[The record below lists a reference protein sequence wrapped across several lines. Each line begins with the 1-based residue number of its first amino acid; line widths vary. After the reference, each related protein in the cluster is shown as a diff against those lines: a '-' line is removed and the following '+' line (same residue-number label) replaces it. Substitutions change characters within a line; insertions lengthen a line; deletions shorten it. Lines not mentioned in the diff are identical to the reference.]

1 MNNYSAEKVKKFAGI
16 YDTSTLPIFQLF
28 LESQWK
34 QWVQKEMRMK
44 FLRSTQVTVKIRSVD
59 IWNTWDTDLK

>member
-1 MNNYSAEKVKKFAGI
+1 MYYTF
-16 YDTSTLPIFQLF
+16 TLYIFQLF
-28 LESQWK
+28 LESEWK
-34 QWVQKEMRMK
+34 QQVQKEMRMK